1 MPMNLACLKGRAP
14 IGDGDWEFLQNLIAF
29 QKSTYVID
37 KQVECHIFKG
47 LGGGALAQIPRF
59 SKSDI
64 ILDLGGNCEFTK
76 VASLLYYSG
85 DDCWSLK
92 VYDPSSVKVDGKKL
106 PMASLVTV
114 PISKPSVFEVEGTAS
129 LWRLEPQEEYEEIF

>member
-1 MPMNLACLKGRAP
+1 MPMNLTCLKGRAP
-14 IGDGDWEFLQNLIAF
+14 IGDGDWELLQVLISY
-29 QKSTYVID
+29 QKPTYTID

-47 LGGGALAQIPRF
+47 LGGGAASQIPRF

-92 VYDPSSVKVDGKKL
+92 VYDSSSVKVDGKKL
-106 PMASLVTV
+106 PMASLVTM
-114 PISKPSVFEVEGTAS
+114 PISKPSFFEVEGTAS